1 MEQKTNLKFYFKM
14 DKTDTETLEML
25 RSVYGKETL
34 SRKTVFQWLKRFGE
48 DREREEDEHRREK
61 LLTSKTTANVERV
74 WKLLPQDCRLSV
86 RIMANELNL
95 IRKIV
100 RTILTK
106 DLSKRKLCVK
116 FVLHN
121 LFDKKTV
128 ANGLLLRHN
137 QCKR

>member
-1 MEQKTNLKFYFKM
+1 M

-74 WKLLPQDCRLSV
+74 WKLLLQDHRLSV

-100 RTILTK
+100 RTIL
-106 DLSKRKLCVK
+106 R
-116 FVLHN
+116 
-121 LFDKKTV
+121 
-128 ANGLLLRHN
+128 RI
-137 QCKR
+137 